1 MSFPLFLVPHMST
14 TTHVPLPLFLPCSS
28 SFPSYY
34 SVIFSLT
41 TISSSCFP
49 YTHDPTPLSIPP
61 GFLPSLL
68 LPPYITLPP
77 HSVIS
82 LLHPTSFSL
91 PQVLRAWTER
101 GNVKNLIALDLDLCD
116 NLTEEAL
123 YKFLARY
130 GSNLRGLVLSG
141 IPQCTD
147 SLCSNVMP
155 ALKNIR

>member
-1 MSFPLFLVPHMST
+1 MST
-14 TTHVPLPLFLPCSS
+14 TTHVPLHPFFFLLSIFLLFHAYFLRA
-28 SFPSYY
+28 
-34 SVIFSLT
+34 VIFLFVSLHT
-41 TISSSCFP
+41 SPSLNLAP
-49 YTHDPTPLSIPP
+49 A
-61 GFLPSLL
+61 FLPSLL
-68 LPPYITLPP
+68 LPSYTSLTL
-77 HSVIS
+77 HGVIS
-82 LLHPTSFSL
+82 LLPLTSLSL
-91 PQVLRAWTER
+91 TQVLRAWTER
-101 GNVKNLIALDLDLCD
+101 GNLKNLIALDLDLCD